1 MRTMLRT
8 LGVLSL
14 AGTGLL
20 LAGPAQADVTND
32 DFGQHVTHCAEMG
45 LDGVHNPGT
54 HEGITGWDAMH
65 LATMP

>member
-14 AGTGLL
+14 AGTGLI
-20 LAGPAQADVTND
+20 LAGPAQADVTNN

-45 LDGVHNPGT
+45 LDGVVNPGT
-54 HEGITGWDAMH
+54 HLGITGWDAEHMDV
-65 LATMP
+65 MP